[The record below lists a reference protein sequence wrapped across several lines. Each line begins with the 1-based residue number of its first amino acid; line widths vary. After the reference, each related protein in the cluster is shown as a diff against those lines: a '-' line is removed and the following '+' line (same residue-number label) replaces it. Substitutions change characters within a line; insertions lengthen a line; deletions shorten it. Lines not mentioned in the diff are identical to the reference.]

1 MKRAVIYAR
10 YSSDK
15 QREESIDAQV
25 RACKDYCLRH
35 HYLITKVYADEAKSG
50 RDIAKRDAYN
60 QMMADAVEGKFDIII
75 FHKID
80 RNSRNEFNYYTVQN
94 TLTRLGVEYAYA
106 QQPID
111 DSPEGKMT
119 EAMLVAMAAYYSRNL
134 GKETKKGLN
143 ENAYKALFNG
153 GRPPLGYKIVD
164 QQYEIEPHE
173 AEAVR
178 LIYQLYLAGWGYN
191 KIAHALNAKG
201 FKTREG
207 RDFGKNSMYE
217 ILKNEKYMG
226 NYTFNKTE
234 RKEGLPRNMHNM
246 NSKNLIRVESAI
258 PAIISEA
265 EFMAVQKRREENRKR
280 QHSYK
285 TTERY
290 LLSGKIFCGCCG
302 SAMSGHRYT
311 PRTKTY
317 VYYSCNRKERIAA
330 GRCPQKQIS
339 RDRLENWVIGIIK
352 NKILADDSIKKIAA
366 DMAENYKNRNT
377 GILKEKNALTTAK
390 TMAERK
396 LDNLYKLF
404 ENGNGDE
411 YDMQRLENIKK
422 ELNNI
427 KSKLKNLDEVNN
439 LPELSEQNIES
450 TLKYFKNKIL
460 EKDDMDAKK
469 ILIDL
474 FVEQVTIN
482 IEEVFVTFGTKNVYM
497 EMVPKTG
504 LEPVRGSLP
513 EGF

>member
-25 RACKDYCLRH
+25 RACKEYCIRK
-35 HYLITKVYADEAKSG
+35 HYLVTKVYADEAKSG
-50 RDIAKRDAYN
+50 RDIAKREAYN

-80 RNSRNEFNYYTVQN
+80 RNSRNEFNYYTVQH
-94 TLTRLGVEYAYA
+94 TLTRLGIEYEYAV
-106 QQPID
+106 QPID
-111 DSPEGKMT
+111 NSPEGKMT

-164 QQYEIEPHE
+164 QRYVIEPRE

-178 LIYQLYLAGWGYN
+178 LIYKMYLDGCGYN
-191 KIAHALNAKG
+191 KIAHELNIQG

-226 NYTFNKTE
+226 TYTFNKTE
-234 RKEGLPRNMHNM
+234 RKEGLGRNMHGRL
-246 NSKNLIRVESAI
+246 SKNIIRIEDAI
-258 PAIISEA
+258 PPIITEA
-265 EFMAVQKRREENRKR
+265 EFMAAQKRRKENAER
-280 QHSYK
+280 QRSYK
-285 TTERY
+285 TNEDY
-290 LLSGKIFCGCCG
+290 LLTGKIFCGCCG
-302 SAMSGHRYT
+302 SAMTGHRYT
-311 PRTKTY
+311 PREKTY
-317 VYYSCNRKERIAA
+317 VYYSCSRKERIAA
-330 GRCPQKQIS
+330 GRCPQKQIQ
-339 RDRLENWVIGIIK
+339 RDAVENWVVSIIK
-352 NKILADDSIKKIAA
+352 NKILSEKNIKSLAA
-366 DMAENYKNRNT
+366 EMANSYKNREDD
-377 GILKEKNALTTAK
+377 IIKQKNALTTAK

-404 ENGNGDE
+404 ENGTGDE
-411 YDMQRLENIKK
+411 YDLKRLENIKA

-427 KSKLKNLDEVNN
+427 KSKLRALDDAFN
-439 LPELSEQNIES
+439 LPELTAQRIEN
-450 TLKYFKNKIL
+450 TLNYFKKIIL
-460 EKDDMDAKK
+460 EKNDTEVKK

-482 IEEVFVTFGTKNVYM
+482 TDDVFVTFGTKNVYM

-504 LEPVRGSLP
+504 LEPVRVSLP

>member
-25 RACKDYCLRH
+25 RACKDYCIRK
-35 HYLITKVYADEAKSG
+35 HYLVTKVYADEAKSG

-60 QMMADAVEGKFDIII
+60 QMIADAAEGKFDIII

-80 RNSRNEFNYYTVQN
+80 RNCRNEFNYYTVQH
-94 TLTRLGVEYAYA
+94 TLARLGVEYAYA
-106 QQPID
+106 VQPID
-111 DSPEGKMT
+111 NTPEGKMN
-119 EAMLVAMAAYYSRNL
+119 EAVFVAMAAYYSRNL

-143 ENAYKALFNG
+143 ENAYKAQFNG

-164 QQYEIEPHE
+164 KHYEIEPRE

-226 NYTFNKTE
+226 NYTFNKTA
-234 RKEGLPRNMHNM
+234 RKEGLPRNMHGKV
-246 NSKNLIRVESAI
+246 SDDFIRVEDSI

-265 EFMAVQKRREENRKR
+265 EFMAVQEKREKNKHRSAAYTAKEN
-280 QHSYK
+280 
-285 TTERY
+285 Y

-302 SAMSGHRYT
+302 SAMAGRRYK
-311 PRTKTY
+311 PRDKVY
-317 VYYSCNRKERIAA
+317 VYYGCLKKERVP
-330 GRCPQKQIS
+330 GSRCQQKQINKE
-339 RDRLENWVIGIIK
+339 RLEEVIINRIK
-352 NKILADDSIKKIAA
+352 TVFLSEEGLKIVAKDLAEEYQKLNENK
-366 DMAENYKNRNT
+366 T
-377 GILKEKNALTTAK
+377 KEKNALTTAK

-404 ENGNGDE
+404 ENGATDE
-411 YDMQRLENIKK
+411 YDIARLQKIKAELKDVTQKLKNLENIK
-422 ELNNI
+422 
-427 KSKLKNLDEVNN
+427 N
-439 LPELSEQNIES
+439 LPAMPQEEIYQVLKSYRNKLLS
-450 TLKYFKNKIL
+450 KN
-460 EKDDMDAKK
+460 DMETKK

-474 FVEQVTIN
+474 FVEQVSIN
-482 IEEVFVTFGTKNVYM
+482 TDEVFVTFSTKSVCTY
-497 EMVPKTG
+497 MVPKTG

>member
-25 RACKDYCLRH
+25 RACKDYCIRK
-35 HYLITKVYADEAKSG
+35 HYLVTKVYADEAKSG

-164 QQYEIEPHE
+164 QHYEIEPRE

-217 ILKNEKYMG
+217 ILKNEKYIG
-226 NYTFNKTE
+226 NYTFNKTA
-234 RKEGLPRNMHNM
+234 RKEGLPRNMHGKV
-246 NSKNLIRVESAI
+246 SDDFIRVEDSI

-265 EFMAVQKRREENRKR
+265 EFMAVQEKREKNKHRSAAYTAKEN
-280 QHSYK
+280 
-285 TTERY
+285 Y

-302 SAMSGHRYT
+302 SAMAGRRYK
-311 PRTKTY
+311 PRDKVY
-317 VYYSCNRKERIAA
+317 VYYGCLKKERVP
-330 GRCPQKQIS
+330 GSRCQQKQINKE
-339 RDRLENWVIGIIK
+339 RLEEVIINRIK
-352 NKILADDSIKKIAA
+352 TVFLSEEGLKIVAKDLAEEYQKLNENK
-366 DMAENYKNRNT
+366 T
-377 GILKEKNALTTAK
+377 KEKNALTTAK